1 MGEVIHKNAA
11 VLDIIADVESTL
23 TNAGTKDGK
32 LKSLAEEML
41 AGLVMFI
48 LVVIA
53 KLGEARKAANPLRSA
68 IGTKDEGSDKLL
80 LAVFDNIYN
89 ATGRPG
95 NDPALAILFPGGTG
109 PYTDGPDSEQPD
121 RMDLLAELLEAGIHP
136 RLDAAIAKAEAT
148 KVRADA
154 EKYRAVIEAGRKP
167 LVKVDLLEKVL
178 TALARI
184 GQMTL
189 SRLKKRYAAEGFTE
203 VQIHTVIPDRP
214 RAEAKPKEEPKK

>member
-11 VLDIIADVESTL
+11 VRDIVADVEHTL

-32 LKSLAEEML
+32 LKSLAVEML
-41 AGLVMFI
+41 TALVTFI
-48 LVVIA
+48 RIVIA
-53 KLGEARKAANPLRSA
+53 KLGEARILAGPHRAA
-68 IGTKDEGSDKLL
+68 IGTKDDGSDKLL
-80 LAVFDNIYN
+80 LASYDTIYN

-95 NDPALAILFPGGTG
+95 NDPALAILYPGG
-109 PYTDGPDSEQPD
+109 PSAYTDGPDSEQPD

-136 RLDAAIAKAEAT
+136 RLDPAIAKAEAG

-154 EKYRAVIEAGRKP
+154 EKYRAVFEAGRKP

-189 SRLKKRYAAEGFTE
+189 ARLKKRYAAEGFTE

-214 RAEAKPKEEPKK
+214 RAEAKPKEEPKN